1 MPKQVVMV
9 KDRAHIVHLMQWGF
23 EGYEGEEASCRRI
36 LQTACVKLP
45 PLGPGRTTVGLYLS
59 ANFGGRTNV
68 EPLKECVLTVKTRS
82 SEYTFELKEQI
93 WEWYTISVPES
104 DRDTEIYFITP
115 FGKLMDW
122 DRERPVIYP
131 FPVAHLGGIS
141 FYSGCTLES
150 RIEDK
155 PTIVSWTN
163 TELEATRR
171 SIEFDDAEDWN
182 EINPDDSDSWQKN
195 CAYTVYFGDIHIH
208 TNRSACGWPR
218 NGTQE
223 ENYHIAQH
231 VAGLDFDCL
240 TDHEY
245 QPTNQWQ
252 ESIALANVKN
262 KPGEFVTLIGN
273 EWTSLDYGHKNI
285 YFRDDTAPQIN
296 RYDSR
301 TDSPT
306 RLYKYLK
313 ELGKDVLVV
322 PHHPAYAHH
331 LTNWHY
337 HDSQLSPLVE
347 VNSCWG
353 SSEHLGALRQVPEGT
368 VPGFYVQDALARGY
382 HLGFIGS
389 SDGHN

>member
-1 MPKQVVMV
+1 MPTTDVDNFYAEPPGALVPFGGFAAQKGCGLGLVVDILSGAV
-9 KDRAHIVHLMQWGF
+9 RDADCTR
-23 EGYEGEEASCRRI
+23 EEVA
-36 LQTACVKLP
+36 
-45 PLGPGRTTVGLYLS
+45 GPG
-59 ANFGGRTNV
+59 NGR
-68 EPLKECVLTVKTRS
+68 
-82 SEYTFELKEQI
+82 
-93 WEWYTISVPES
+93 
-104 DRDTEIYFITP
+104 
-115 FGKLMDW
+115 
-122 DRERPVIYP
+122 
-131 FPVAHLGGIS
+131 
-141 FYSGCTLES
+141 
-150 RIEDK
+150 
-155 PTIVSWTN
+155 
-163 TELEATRR
+163 
-171 SIEFDDAEDWN
+171 
-182 EINPDDSDSWQKN
+182 
-195 CAYTVYFGDIHIH
+195 
-208 TNRSACGWPR
+208 
-218 NGTQE
+218 
-223 ENYHIAQH
+223 
-231 VAGLDFDCL
+231 
-240 TDHEY
+240 
-245 QPTNQWQ
+245 
-252 ESIALANVKN
+252 
-262 KPGEFVTLIGN
+262 FVTAIN
-273 EWTSLDYGHKNI
+273 FASLAVFSRFNRADYGHKNI